1 VKAAERVERDQKV
14 LRLWIAGGSYP
25 RIAQAVGLSARQ
37 VERIVKATL
46 AAGAARRALLSEEAL
61 AVHQERHERLFEA
74 HWIPALNGDH
84 RSAELCRRLLDQ
96 NAKLHGL
103 YGEGGGAAGSA
114 LPAPTAPLTSGDG
127 ADSPRESEE
136 PADELAKLRARR
148 DTAG

>member
-1 VKAAERVERDQKV
+1 MKASDRVERDQKI

-37 VERIVKATL
+37 VERIVKSTL

-61 AVHQERHERLFEA
+61 AVWQERHERLFES
-74 HWIPALNGDH
+74 HWHLALNGDH

-103 YGEGGGAAGSA
+103 YGEGGGSA
-114 LPAPTAPLTSGDG
+114 TPGLPAPTAPLSSGDV
-127 ADSPRESEE
+127 ADSGQESEE
-136 PADELAKLRARR
+136 PADELAKLRANRA
-148 DTAG
+148 AGA

>member
-1 VKAAERVERDQKV
+1 MKAAERVERDQKV

-25 RIAQAVGLSARQ
+25 RIAEAVGLSARQ
-37 VERIVKATL
+37 VERIVKAAL
-46 AAGAARRALLSEEAL
+46 AAGASRRALLTEEAL

-74 HWIPALNGDH
+74 HWHRALNGDH

-103 YGEGGGAAGSA
+103 YGEGGGAKQPS

-127 ADSPRESEE
+127 ADSAGESEE
-136 PADELAKLRARR
+136 PADELAKLRALRG
-148 DTAG
+148 TGA